1 MPTTTIAGL
10 IALALLSFAPVRLK
24 PDATSSVRI
33 TPATTSSVPVK
44 PDATSS
50 VRLKPDTTNSVP
62 VKPDTTNSV
71 RMTPAATG
79 QEKVN
84 PQAAVLQ
91 EFKQRVDEYMKLHN
105 QLEKESPPLKKTDDP
120 AKIKASQETLAA
132 KLRTARAQAKPGE
145 IFTPAVQ
152 KEFRRLLRPEVTGPE
167 SADTKKAIKDDQP
180 AKVTLKVNAIYPP
193 DQPLPSVP
201 PQILLNL
208 PKLPEDLEFRII
220 GNHLILRDVHANII
234 VDFMPRVIP
243 QTEER

>member
-1 MPTTTIAGL
+1 MPTTTIAGI

-24 PDATSSVRI
+24 PDATSSV
-33 TPATTSSVPVK
+33 PVK

-50 VRLKPDTTNSVP
+50 VRLKPDATSSVP

-152 KEFRRLLRPEVTGPE
+152 KEFRRLLRPEVT
-167 SADTKKAIKDDQP
+167 AIGVAM
-180 AKVTLKVNAIYPP
+180 AKNSSGRPYWTLVLGAE
-193 DQPLPSVP
+193 LPS
-201 PQILLNL
+201 N
-208 PKLPEDLEFRII
+208 D
-220 GNHLILRDVHANII
+220 
-234 VDFMPRVIP
+234 
-243 QTEER
+243 